1 MKGNGPMTKLPQ
13 ETVKQLKN
21 RIDYI
26 NSLAYTDKLTD
37 LQNNTAYIQAVSVIK
52 TEIEKLK
59 GTEFLVENVAIKSTL
74 KDDQLAELDNV
85 VITIE
90 KSLGL

>member
-1 MKGNGPMTKLPQ
+1 M
-13 ETVKQLKN
+13 
-21 RIDYI
+21 
-26 NSLAYTDKLTD
+26 SF
-37 LQNNTAYIQAVSVIK
+37 IK

-59 GTEFLVENVAIKSTL
+59 GTEFLVENFAIKSTL

-90 KSLGL
+90 KSLKAS